1 MPVSRELLGRL
12 VENAAS
18 DQERFIVLLVS
29 DLDGHRVELSD
40 LNISDID
47 RSSNVLS
54 PKRGGHSVERVRL
67 GAATLMAFHEYIS
80 RRRGQEPALF
90 VEDQGKRQTTDEI
103 MRVLDQIAERAGLL
117 FDHKSFRFGSPP
129 KERTPRI
136 ATKAASK
143 DLFYLYGI
151 VSHPLRRKIV
161 EVLGGEG
168 PTSFT
173 TLKRRVEAK
182 VGTLYYH
189 LDMLKGLVAQDSQK
203 RYQLTSVGVD
213 AYTRL
218 QSSEYVES
226 SSLLVQNLPENRG
239 LVERVASVL
248 ALGPLWPRVVA
259 GSILPK
265 IGAVG
270 LVGLGAYLVYL
281 ARLETVLLFLNPV
294 LTGSTLLSL
303 EFISAWIIVYG
314 IADIVGTFLFHR
326 KGEHIALLLATG
338 YALTPL
344 LGFALWWN
352 LVVYYSFRTPLV
364 STFVFSRVLLIVLQA
379 WSLGILAQAVSSVK
393 GLRLERAAVV
403 SLSVAYM
410 NILIAYL
417 RGI

>member
-18 DQERFIVLLVS
+18 DQERFLVLLVN

-47 RSSNVLS
+47 RSGGVLR
-54 PKRGGHSVERVRL
+54 PKRGGHSAERVRL
-67 GAATLMAFHEYIS
+67 GGATMMAFHENIS
-80 RRRGQEPALF
+80 RRGGQDPALF
-90 VEDQGKRQTTDEI
+90 VDDQGKRQTTDEI
-103 MRVLDQIAERAGLL
+103 TRVLDQIAERAGLL
-117 FDHKSFRFGSPP
+117 FDHKTFSFGSPP
-129 KERTPRI
+129 RERAPRI
-136 ATKAASK
+136 ATKVASK

-168 PTSFT
+168 PISFT
-173 TLKRRVEAK
+173 MLKRRVDAK

-203 RYQLTSVGVD
+203 RYQLTSVGVN

-239 LVERVASVL
+239 PVERVASVL
-248 ALGPLWPRVVA
+248 ALGPLWPGLVA

-270 LVGLGAYLVYL
+270 LVGLGALLVYL
-281 ARLETVLLFLNPV
+281 SRLETVLLFLNPV
-294 LTGSTLLSL
+294 LGGSTLLFL
-303 EFISAWIIVYG
+303 EFILAWIVVYG

-326 KGEHIALLLATG
+326 KGEHLALLLATG

-344 LGFALWWN
+344 LGFAVWWN
-352 LVVYYSFRTPLV
+352 LVIYYSFRTPLV
-364 STFVFSRVLLIVLQA
+364 STFVFSRVLLIILQA
-379 WSLGILAQAVSSVK
+379 WSLAILAQAVSSVK

-403 SLSVAYM
+403 SLAVAYM